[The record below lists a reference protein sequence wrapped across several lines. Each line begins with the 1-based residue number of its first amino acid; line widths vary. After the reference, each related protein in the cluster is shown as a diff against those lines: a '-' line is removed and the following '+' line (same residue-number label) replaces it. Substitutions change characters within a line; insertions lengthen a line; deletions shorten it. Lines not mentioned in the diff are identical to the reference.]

1 MIVIACLH
9 AASAFS
15 QTVPSGVKKISSVE
29 GLTEYAFPNGL
40 RVVLF
45 PDQSNPKVT
54 VNMTILVGSRHEG
67 YGETGMAHLLEHLL
81 FMKTTG
87 GRDIKKELT
96 GHGAQWNGS
105 TSYDRTNYYETVTAS
120 DENLRWALSLEAD
133 RLVNSI
139 MDKAMLDTE
148 MTVVRNEFERGENS
162 PDRVL
167 RERVV
172 ATAYLWHNYG
182 KSTIG
187 ARADIENVPIDRL
200 AAFYR
205 KYYQPDNAV
214 LVVAGQ
220 FDQSKAL
227 SLVAETAGRIA
238 RPARK
243 LDQTYTAE
251 PVQDGERYVSLR
263 RVGDGQSIMAVYHTP
278 AAAHPDSA
286 ALEVLAGIMTGGGG
300 FRGSGAVATGRLSKA
315 LVDNKKAVSARM
327 SSSQLHDPGFMTVSA
342 QLSKEQSLPEA
353 RRVLIDTVENLAK
366 EPPTKEEVERVKTR
380 MLRAAEM
387 QMTNSQSVALNLSEW
402 ASMGDWRLL
411 FLNRDRIKNVT
422 PEDVV
427 RVAKTYL
434 IASNRTIGEFIPEA
448 NPVRAEV
455 PSAPDLNVLLKDY
468 KGGISIAAGESFDPT
483 PANVEKKLKR
493 EQIGGLKVVT
503 LPRKTRGGTVS
514 ALLEMHFGNENSLAG
529 KTAAAQIAGG
539 LLMRGTQTR
548 TREQIQD
555 AMDKL
560 KARIMVS
567 GGGGGEF
574 SGGRRGGGGGGAA
587 TSISDAAAS
596 IETNKENLIG
606 ALKLAVE
613 MLREPKFA
621 DSDFEQVRQQRIAG
635 IENGRSE
642 PATIATQELSRRLS
656 PYTKGDV
663 RYVPAIDETI
673 AELKRVTLDDVKKFH
688 SQFYGA
694 SNGELV
700 LVGDFDQDAV
710 RKAVSELLGGWK
722 SASGFRRMT
731 SRYRKT
737 EPVNLKIETPDKTN
751 AQFEAG
757 LRMQLTDA
765 DPDYPA
771 MLLANQMFGGSLG
784 ARMPNRIRNVE
795 GLSYSV
801 RSSFAAS
808 TPGDSA
814 LFSAMAISAPANTPK
829 VEASFMDE
837 LRKTLKIGFTADEV
851 EKQKKA
857 YHDQQTVGRSQE
869 QSLIRRIASLEQLGR
884 TMMWDEQ
891 LEAKIQALTVD
902 RINAAFRRGIDPDAI
917 SIVKAGDFKKAA
929 PAATHNDPRP

>member
-1 MIVIACLH
+1 MLLKSMSAIIAIACVQAVATFAQALP
-9 AASAFS
+9 A
-15 QTVPSGVKKISSVE
+15 GVKKVASVE
-29 GLTEYAFPNGL
+29 GLTEYAYPNGL

-45 PDQSNPKVT
+45 PDPSNPKVT
-54 VNMTILVGSRHEG
+54 VNMTYLVGSRHEG

-81 FMKTTG
+81 FMQTTS

-105 TSYDRTNYYETVTAS
+105 TWYDRTNYYETVTAS
-120 DENLRWALSLEAD
+120 EENLHWALSLESD
-133 RLVNSI
+133 RMVNSK

-162 PDRVL
+162 ADRVL

-187 ARADIENVPIDRL
+187 SRADIENVPIDRL

-214 LVVAGQ
+214 LVIAGQ
-220 FDQSKAL
+220 FDDAKAL
-227 SLVAETAGRIA
+227 NLVAETAGRIS
-238 RPARK
+238 RPGRK
-243 LDQTYTAE
+243 LDPTYTSE
-251 PVQDGERYVSLR
+251 PVQDGERYVALR
-263 RVGDGQSIMAVYHTP
+263 RVGDGQSIMAMYHTP

-300 FRGSGAVATGRLSKA
+300 FRGGGVATGRLSKA

-327 SSSQLHDPGFMTVSA
+327 SSEQLHDPGFMLVSA
-342 QLSKEQSLPEA
+342 QLSKDQSLAEA
-353 RRVLIDTVENLAK
+353 RRVMLDTVENLAK
-366 EPPTKEEVERVKTR
+366 EPPGKEEVERVKTR
-380 MLRAAEM
+380 LSRTAEM
-387 QMTNSQSVALNLSEW
+387 QMTNSQSLALNLSEW

-422 PEDVV
+422 PEDVA

-434 IASNRTIGEFIPEA
+434 IASNRTIGEFIPET
-448 NPVRAEV
+448 NSMRAEV
-455 PSAPDLNVLLKDY
+455 PSTPDLNVLFKDY
-468 KGGISIAAGESFDPT
+468 KGGESIAAGETFDPT
-483 PANVEKKLKR
+483 PANVEKRLKR
-493 EQIGGLKVVT
+493 ERIGGLKIVM

-514 ALLEMHFGNENSLAG
+514 AVLDLHFGDEISLAG

-555 AMDKL
+555 QMDKL
-560 KARIMVS
+560 KSRVTVS
-567 GGGGGEF
+567 GGGGGGF
-574 SGGRRGGGGGGAA
+574 GGGRRGGGGGGAVS
-587 TSISDAAAS
+587 SISDAGAS
-596 IETNKENLIG
+596 IETDKENLIG
-606 ALKLAVE
+606 ALRLAVE

-642 PATIATQELSRRLS
+642 PQTLAALELSRRMS
-656 PYTKGDV
+656 TYPKGDV
-663 RYVPAIDETI
+663 RYVATIDEQI
-673 AELKRVTLDDVKKFH
+673 AELNKVTLEDVKKFH

-694 SNGELV
+694 SSGELV
-700 LVGDFDQDAV
+700 LVGEFDSDSV
-710 RKAVSELLGGWK
+710 RKAVGEFLASWK
-722 SASGFRRMT
+722 SASPYRRVT
-731 SRYRKT
+731 SDYKKT
-737 EPVNLKIETPDKTN
+737 EPVNLKIETPDKQN
-751 AQFEAG
+751 ALFEAG
-757 LRMQLTDA
+757 LRIQMNED

-801 RSSFAAS
+801 SSRFTAPPRGDNAS
-808 TPGDSA
+808 FT
-814 LFSAMAISAPANTPK
+814 AMAISAPANTPK
-829 VEASFMDE
+829 VEASFKDE
-837 LRKTLKIGFTADEV
+837 LRKTLKSGFSAEEV

-857 YHDQQTVGRSQE
+857 YRDQLIVSRSQE
-869 QSLIRRIASLEQLGR
+869 QLLIRSIASHEQLGR
-884 TMMWDEQ
+884 TLNWDEQ
-891 LEAKIQALTVD
+891 LEAKIQALTVE
-902 RINAAFRRGIDPDAI
+902 RINAAFRRRIDVDAI
-917 SIVKAGDFKKAA
+917 SIVKAGDFKKAGA
-929 PAATHNDPRP
+929 Y